1 MLAGGLANTV
11 AGRIPNYFD
20 LGGGCYTV
28 DGACSSSLLAV
39 VEGCRALREGMW
51 DVAIVG
57 GVDVSI
63 DPFEVI
69 GFTRNGALARN
80 DMRCFDARSEGFW
93 PGEGA
98 GVAILMRKADA
109 VAQGLPIY
117 AVVRG
122 WGLSSDGNGGITRP
136 KSEKQTLAMERAYE
150 MAGYPITEVGYF
162 EAHGTGTRIGDE
174 TELTAVVGAL
184 RAAGQRTNDVIPAIG
199 SIKELIG
206 HTKAAAGISGFLKAC
221 LSAHRGIV
229 PPGRATDSPHP
240 VLAENA
246 AVLRRAQ

>member
-1 MLAGGLANTV
+1 MLAEAQEIYKAPFPVPDADMLAGGLANTI
-11 AGRIPNYFD
+11 AGRITNYFD

-80 DMRCFDARSEGFW
+80 DMRCFDALSEGFW
-93 PGEGA
+93 PGAKGA
-98 GVAILMRKADA
+98 GVAILMRKADSGRSGA
-109 VAQGLPIY
+109 ADLCGRARLGS
-117 AVVRG
+117 VVGRQ
-122 WGLSSDGNGGITRP
+122 RRHHAP
-136 KSEKQTLAMERAYE
+136 EVRKAQTLAMQRAYE

-162 EAHGTGTRIGDE
+162 EVARDRARASAIE
-174 TELTAVVGAL
+174 TELTAVSW
-184 RAAGQRTNDVIPAIG
+184 RASRGGPAH
-199 SIKELIG
+199 ER
-206 HTKAAAGISGFLKAC
+206 C
-221 LSAHRGIV
+221 DSAQSDRS
-229 PPGRATDSPHP
+229 R
-240 VLAENA
+240 N
-246 AVLRRAQ
+246 